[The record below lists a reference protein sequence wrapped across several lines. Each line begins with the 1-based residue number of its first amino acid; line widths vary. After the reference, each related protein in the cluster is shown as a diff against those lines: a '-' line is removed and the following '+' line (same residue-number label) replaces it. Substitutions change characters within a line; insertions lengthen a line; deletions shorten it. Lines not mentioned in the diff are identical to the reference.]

1 MAEDSVSDSSKP
13 LRDPRFAS
21 GFESRF
27 YPMANRQQVVASG
40 TGQSLDWIQRDF
52 LALYYHLNRCAD
64 TLISLRK
71 LPRSL
76 ERRRMEA
83 EILDEMNRYLKRRE
97 GMEESYYRFGYY
109 VWPVLK
115 NGLVATL
122 QFSDH
127 PMSQDES
134 RRGALVR
141 FTFDK
146 ITAR

>member
-1 MAEDSVSDSSKP
+1 
-13 LRDPRFAS
+13 
-21 GFESRF
+21 
-27 YPMANRQQVVASG
+27 
-40 TGQSLDWIQRDF
+40 
-52 LALYYHLNRCAD
+52 
-64 TLISLRK
+64 
-71 LPRSL
+71 
-76 ERRRMEA
+76 MEA

-146 ITAR
+146 TTAR